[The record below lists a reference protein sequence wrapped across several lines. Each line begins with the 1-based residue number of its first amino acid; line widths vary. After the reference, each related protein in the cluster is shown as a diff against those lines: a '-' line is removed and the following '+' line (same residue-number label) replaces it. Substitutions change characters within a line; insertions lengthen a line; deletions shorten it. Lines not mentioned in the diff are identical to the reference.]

1 MPRQKLHRYARIS
14 VDPWVIK
21 WIDNPH
27 ELFTEEKK
35 HYERVVLEIACWR
48 WEYAVWLAQHFPD
61 TLFVGIDSKWDRIG
75 VWLDNTHAL
84 GLNNVRFV
92 CGIVHH
98 LDRWFVPGSV
108 DEIRIVHPDP
118 RPKWRD
124 EKRRLTH
131 PRFLNIYHSILK
143 SWGVLRLKTDDRELF
158 EYSLTQFDLQNDKR
172 TGLEKTIDL
181 RADEKLLADHFG
193 VITHYE
199 KLAIEEWRSICYAV
213 WEKK

>member
-14 VDPWVIK
+14 ADPRVIK
-21 WIDNPH
+21 GIDKPH
-27 ELFTEEKK
+27 KIFVEEQKQ
-35 HYERVVLEIACWR
+35 YAGVVLEIACGR
-48 WEYAVWLAQHFPD
+48 WEYAVWLAQYFLD

-84 GLNNVRFV
+84 GLQNVRFV

-98 LDRWFVPGSV
+98 LDRWFIPNSI

-131 PRFLNIYHSILK
+131 PRFLQIYHSVLK
-143 SWGVLRLKTDDRELF
+143 SWWSLRLKTDDSELF
-158 EYSLTQFDLQNDKR
+158 LYSLAQLDLQKDQR
-172 TGLEKTIDL
+172 TLVEKTVDL
-181 RADEKLLADHFG
+181 HADEKLLADHFG
-193 VITHYE
+193 IQTHYE
-199 KLAIEEWRSICYAV
+199 KLAIGEWRKICYALRR
-213 WEKK
+213 KK